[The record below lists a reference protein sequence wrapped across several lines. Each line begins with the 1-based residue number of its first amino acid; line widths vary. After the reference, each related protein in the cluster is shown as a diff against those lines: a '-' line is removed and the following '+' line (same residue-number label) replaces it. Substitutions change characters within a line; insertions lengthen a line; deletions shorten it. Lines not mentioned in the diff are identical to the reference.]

1 MLELSGEWWL
11 PEREDRHVAGTLV
24 VEDDGYARL
33 TLIGELRTMFEEGE
47 KSVSDDGQTTAISMT
62 QASLDT
68 AAVYPRIIGQVGA
81 RYLTLEDCLRGQHK
95 RNLMGGLAS
104 ETIHCGQV
112 FDGLGFGAGEPLEFD
127 GIAFQL
133 TWLTHWLQESAL
145 DESYDLEE
153 ADNGGALIKINT
165 SVQRR
170 PARTLQLD
178 SGSLTLG
185 HSIGIHGDRVRERT
199 LEQSHYFRIE
209 LGSLVPLD
217 GLSDLAS
224 DLQDLLTI
232 AVNRTAEFEGTVELL
247 HPQARHTLPSGKSVR
262 TEVQWYAPW
271 SARDKS
277 MKTALSDYDMLFTFK
292 EFGGMDGVA
301 RWLPLAARHRSA
313 LGRVMA
319 TRYSPSMYV
328 SDRLLNR
335 AAAIEAFDRNET
347 GFENSSFAT
356 RLTRCTEL
364 AGDPFQDL
372 VQDVDRWVREV
383 KDDRDDIA
391 HHYGRRL
398 RHQTREQLSLSDSVY
413 WLFVYCMMRLA
424 GASDAAFER
433 AARNPSVR
441 WTKRGLAGAHVSK
454 C

>member
-217 GLSDLAS
+217 DLSDLAS

-398 RHQTREQLSLSDSVY
+398 RHQTREQLFLSDSVY